1 MESPHRN
8 PNFTTDRPVAVLMV
22 FLAAVVFGY
31 FSLGQLPVTLM
42 PEMSYPTLTVR
53 TEYPGAAPEEVEND
67 ISRRIEEALG
77 VVGGLNEISSISR
90 AGVSDVILEF
100 VWGTSMVDAIQN
112 TLEKLDLVY
121 MPREAEKPL
130 LLHYDPSLD
139 PVMEL
144 SLSGSSQSIKYK
156 GDEGLRRLRRIA
168 ELQVKRQIEPI
179 KGVAAA
185 RVRGGLE
192 EEIHVLIDEAKL
204 QRVNLSISQVLSRLR
219 AENINAA
226 GGRIREG
233 GAEYMIRTINEYQN
247 LEEIANTIVFRR
259 EGREI
264 RVKDL
269 GQVVYGQR
277 DREMLTHTDGRE
289 SVQIDIY
296 KEADA
301 NMVEV
306 AKFVNELVGEIS
318 GSSRSTLAGKLRAEE
333 DAYLRVVAD
342 RSIFIDNSI
351 KEVRN
356 TAIFGGV
363 LAIMVLLGFLRDIRT
378 TAIIAV
384 SIPISILVTFAPLNI
399 LEVSLNIMS
408 LGGLAM
414 GIGMLVDSSIVV
426 LESIYRCRQ
435 EGDSIRAAA
444 IRGTT
449 EVRGAVIASTLTS
462 ICVFFPMVF
471 VEGLA
476 GQVFSDLGLTVVTSL
491 IASLIVAV
499 LFIPMLASRAGFKLQ
514 AGVGMVS
521 HTLGSIEGRIS
532 LSTLWLRVI
541 LPLVI
546 LLVLMIGLVLGYS
559 SWMVSAAE
567 DPQFEEEIAY
577 KDLAYTTFKVWLIV
591 CAWPFLIALIKG
603 LHDRDNVGESF
614 GKSTHDDQSL
624 AKIRGSFS
632 AFNESSARNQG
643 IFFFQWIATVYFAL
657 RLAISFML
665 ELIGLSLL
673 WSIRIIAA
681 ICLFT
686 YRFFLKLIQ
695 RLGSLLTLVSGKS
708 LGTSKT
714 GEETIDTRT
723 GFYSKL
729 IRWALASP
737 TTMIVLTA
745 SCFALTYWM
754 GRQLETELL
763 PEVHQSEF
771 TFEVALPVGTPLDQT
786 VSILDGVEQAILKD
800 KEIKSKIEAIEK
812 AEEEVYSTASET
824 EKEARL
830 KLEKLLSEFSTITQ
844 EMELDMPSQE
854 EVIQSLTSVDTELFF
869 SEKFTK
875 KHWERITD
883 LGKIDTLLVMY
894 GFDTTNMK
902 RSDEGEHSTRF
913 KVLLKPSQNPKQ
925 TEEVVIDRLR
935 SMFQEV
941 PDITTRVTRPVL
953 FSSKKPVVVQING
966 EELPELKRYSDQAT
980 ALLSKEPDLADVEPT
995 LRSGAPEVQITYDRQ
1010 QIIRHGLNLN
1020 SVANQVRDMV
1030 KGSEATRFNRRDR
1043 RGPIVVRLA
1052 EKDREQVADVGKLT
1066 INPGGD
1072 TPIPLNSIAKL
1083 TVGEGPSEI
1092 RRIDGKRVALVQ
1104 ANIGD
1109 RSLGSAVETADR
1121 ILGQKIDWPGYMDFF
1136 ITGQNREWERSRSS
1150 LYLAL
1155 GLSLFLVYVIMASQ
1169 FESMVQPLIIMFT
1182 IPMAFVGT
1190 VLGLKILGINLS
1202 VVVFLGMIMLAGIV
1216 VNNAIV
1222 LVDYANSLQ
1231 SRGLALKEAIV
1242 QAGRM
1247 RHRPIFM
1254 TMASTVLGLLPMSL
1268 GLGDG
1273 AEIRTPMAVAVICG
1287 LLTSTF
1293 LTLLVIP
1300 TIYYLFG
1307 LAGERLFKVK
1317 EE

>member
-67 ISRRIEEALG
+67 ISRPIEEALG

-90 AGVSDVILEF
+90 AGVSDVVLEF
-100 VWGTSMVDAIQN
+100 VWGTPMVDAIQN

-121 MPREAEKPL
+121 LPREAEKPL

-144 SLSGSSQSIKYK
+144 SLSGSSSSTKYH

-168 ELQVKRQIEPI
+168 ELQVKRLIEPI

-192 EEIHVLIDEAKL
+192 EEIHVLIDEDKL
-204 QRVNLSISQVLSRLR
+204 QRVNLSIGQVLSRLR

-233 GAEYMIRTINEYQN
+233 GAEYMIRTINEYQT
-247 LEEIANTIVFRR
+247 LEEIADTIVFRR

-269 GQVVYGQR
+269 GQVVHGQR
-277 DREMLTHTDGRE
+277 DREMLTHTDGAE

-301 NMVEV
+301 NMVAV
-306 AKFVNELVGEIS
+306 AKRVIALVGEVPT
-318 GSSRSTLAGKLRAEE
+318 SSNKKDDKTKSPRELQREKMKKLFRGQTLAGKLFNEE
-333 DAYLRVVAD
+333 QAKLRVVAD
-342 RSIFIDNSI
+342 RSVFIDNSI
-351 KEVRN
+351 KEVVN
-356 TAIFGGV
+356 TAIVGGI
-363 LAIMVLLGFLRDIRT
+363 LAVIVLLLFLRDIRT
-378 TAIIAV
+378 TAIIAL
-384 SIPISILVTFAPLNI
+384 SIPISIFVTFAPLN
-399 LEVSLNIMS
+399 LLNVSLNIMS

-426 LESIYRCRQ
+426 LESIYRCRE
-435 EGDSIRAAA
+435 EGDSTRSAA

-491 IASLIVAV
+491 VAALIVAV
-499 LFIPMLASRAGFKLQ
+499 LFIPMLASRTGFKLQ
-514 AGVGMVS
+514 TGVGMVS
-521 HTLGSIEGRIS
+521 HALGSLEGRIS
-532 LSTLWLRVI
+532 LAALWRG
-541 LPLVI
+541 I
-546 LLVLMIGLVLGYS
+546 LLPMGALLTLMVGAKLGYTYWS
-559 SWMVSAAE
+559 MQDVDDPDILEKFSYGASAMAVVGVWMN
-567 DPQFEEEIAY
+567 
-577 KDLAYTTFKVWLIV
+577 V
-591 CAWPFLIALIKG
+591 CAWPMFVALAKR
-603 LHDRDNVGESF
+603 LHDLGQSAWWLLAFLPILLPLALAVSVLLLAICCIPAAILTILLLVIPGGAGDNRF
-614 GKSTHDDQSL
+614 GPSAENNPRL
-624 AKIRGSFS
+624 AKLWGSFR
-632 AFNESSARNQG
+632 AFDESRERSGRA
-643 IFFFQWIATVYFAL
+643 FLFTTPYFAL
-657 RLAISFML
+657 RLAVSFLL
-665 ELIGLSLL
+665 ELTGLSLV
-673 WSIRIIAA
+673 WTIRVLGGAA
-681 ICLFT
+681 LFG
-686 YRFFLKLIQ
+686 YQVLLKIGAQ
-695 RLGSLLTLVSGKS
+695 FGRLFAKLGGRKTADSADADSG
-708 LGTSKT
+708 
-714 GEETIDTRT
+714 I
-723 GFYSKL
+723 YSRL

-737 TTMIVLTA
+737 GMMVALIVG
-745 SCFALTYWM
+745 CFALTWWV
-754 GRQLETELL
+754 GKQLETELL

-771 TFEVALPVGTPLDQT
+771 TFEAALPVGTPLDQT
-786 VSILDGVEQAILKD
+786 IAILDGVEKSILKN
-800 KEIKSKIEAIEK
+800 
-812 AEEEVYSTASET
+812 
-824 EKEARL
+824 KEA
-830 KLEKLLSEFSTITQ
+830 F
-844 EMELDMPSQE
+844 
-854 EVIQSLTSVDTELFF
+854 
-869 SEKFTK
+869 
-875 KHWERITD
+875 
-883 LGKIDTLLVMY
+883 GIDTLLVMY

-902 RSDEGEHSTRF
+902 RSDEGEHSARF
-913 KVLLKPSQNPKQ
+913 KVLLKPSSKPREA
-925 TEEVVIDRLR
+925 EERVIGKLR
-935 SMFQEV
+935 AMFGEV
-941 PDITTRVTRPVL
+941 PDVTTRVTRPVL
-953 FSSKKPVVVQING
+953 FSSKKPVVIQING
-966 EELPELKRYSDQAT
+966 DDLPELKRYSDEAT
-980 ALLSKEPDLADVEPT
+980 ALLSGEPALADVEPT

-1010 QIIRHGLNLN
+1010 QIIRHGLNL
-1020 SVANQVRDMV
+1020 STVANQVRDMV
-1030 KGSEATRFNRRDR
+1030 KGAEATRFNRRDR
-1043 RGPIVVRLA
+1043 RVPIVVRLA
-1052 EKDREQVADVGKLT
+1052 EKDRSQVADVGKLT
-1066 INPGGD
+1066 INPGAD

-1104 ANIGD
+1104 ANIGAG
-1109 RSLGSAVETADR
+1109 SLGTAVDAAKRT
-1121 ILGQKIDWPGYMDFF
+1121 LGQGIDWPGYMGFL
-1136 ITGQNREWERSRSS
+1136 ITGQNEEWKRSRTS

-1169 FESMVQPLIIMFT
+1169 FESLVQPFIIMFT

-1190 VLGLKILGINLS
+1190 VLGLKMLGINLS

-1222 LVDYANSLQ
+1222 LVDYANTL
-1231 SRGLALKEAIV
+1231 RGRGMALREAII
-1242 QAGRM
+1242 QAGCVRL
-1247 RHRPIFM
+1247 RPILM
-1254 TMASTVLGLLPMSL
+1254 TTATTVLGLLPMAL

-1273 AEIRTPMAVAVICG
+1273 AEIRTPMAVAVISG
-1287 LLTSTF
+1287 LLTSTV

-1307 LAGERLFKVK
+1307 LAGERLFQTRQK
-1317 EE
+1317 

>member
-8 PNFTTDRPVAVLMV
+8 PSFTTDRPVAVLMV

-67 ISRRIEEALG
+67 ISRPIEEALG

-90 AGVSDVILEF
+90 AGVSDVVLEF
-100 VWGTSMVDAIQN
+100 VWGTPMVDAIQN

-121 MPREAEKPL
+121 LPREAEKPL

-144 SLSGSSQSIKYK
+144 SLSGSSSSIKYR

-168 ELQVKRQIEPI
+168 ELQVKRLIEPV

-204 QRVNLSISQVLSRLR
+204 QRVNLSIGQVLSRLR

-233 GAEYMIRTINEYQN
+233 GAEYMIRTINEYQT
-247 LEEIANTIVFRR
+247 LEEIADTIVFRR

-269 GQVVYGQR
+269 GQVIHGQR
-277 DREMLTHTDGRE
+277 DREMLTHTDGAE

-301 NMVEV
+301 NMVAV
-306 AKFVNELVGEIS
+306 AKRVIALVGEVPT
-318 GSSRSTLAGKLRAEE
+318 SSNKKDDKTKSPRELQREKMKKLFRGPTLAGKLFNEE
-333 DAYLRVVAD
+333 QAKLRVVAD
-342 RSIFIDNSI
+342 RSVFIDNSI
-351 KEVRN
+351 KEVVN
-356 TAIFGGV
+356 TAIMGGI
-363 LAIMVLLGFLRDIRT
+363 LAVIVLLLFLRDIRT
-378 TAIIAV
+378 TAIIAL
-384 SIPISILVTFAPLNI
+384 SIPISIFVTFAPLN
-399 LEVSLNIMS
+399 LLNVSLNIMS

-426 LESIYRCRQ
+426 LESIYRCRE
-435 EGDSIRAAA
+435 EGDSTRSAA

-491 IASLIVAV
+491 VAALIVAV
-499 LFIPMLASRAGFKLQ
+499 LFIPMLASRTGFKLQ
-514 AGVGMVS
+514 TGAGMVS
-521 HTLGSIEGRIS
+521 HALGSLEGRIS
-532 LSTLWLRVI
+532 LAALWRG
-541 LPLVI
+541 I
-546 LLVLMIGLVLGYS
+546 LLPMGALLTLMVGAKLGYTYWS
-559 SWMVSAAE
+559 MQDVDDPNILEKISYGAAAMAVVGVWMN
-567 DPQFEEEIAY
+567 
-577 KDLAYTTFKVWLIV
+577 V
-591 CAWPFLIALIKG
+591 CAWPMFVALAKR
-603 LHDRDNVGESF
+603 LHDLGQSAWWLLAFLPILLPVFALKIIPELLLALGVSVLLLPICCIPAAILTILLLVIPGGAGDNRYGPSAENNPR
-614 GKSTHDDQSL
+614 L
-624 AKIRGSFS
+624 AKLWGSFR
-632 AFNESSARNQG
+632 AFDESRKRSGQTFLFTAP
-643 IFFFQWIATVYFAL
+643 YFAL
-657 RLAISFML
+657 RLAISFLL
-665 ELIGLSLL
+665 EVIGLSLV
-673 WSIRIIAA
+673 WTIRVLTGAA
-681 ICLFT
+681 LFG
-686 YRFFLKLIQ
+686 YRVLLKIGSLFGRLFS
-695 RLGSLLTLVSGKS
+695 RLGGGKIADSADDDSGVYP
-708 LGTSKT
+708 
-714 GEETIDTRT
+714 R
-723 GFYSKL
+723 L

-737 TTMIVLTA
+737 AAMLALIVGCFGLT
-745 SCFALTYWM
+745 WWV
-754 GRQLETELL
+754 GKQLETELL

-771 TFEVALPVGTPLDQT
+771 TFEASLPVGTPLDQT
-786 VSILDGVEQAILKD
+786 ISILDGVEKSIL
-800 KEIKSKIEAIEK
+800 IK
-812 AEEEVYSTASET
+812 
-824 EKEARL
+824 KEA
-830 KLEKLLSEFSTITQ
+830 
-844 EMELDMPSQE
+844 
-854 EVIQSLTSVDTELFF
+854 
-869 SEKFTK
+869 
-875 KHWERITD
+875 
-883 LGKIDTLLVMY
+883 LGIDTLLVMY

-902 RSDEGEHSTRF
+902 RSDEGEHSARF
-913 KVLLKPSQNPKQ
+913 KVLLKPSSKPREA
-925 TEEVVIDRLR
+925 EERVIGKLR
-935 SMFQEV
+935 AMFGEV
-941 PDITTRVTRPVL
+941 PDVTTRVTRPVL
-953 FSSKKPVVVQING
+953 FSSKKPVVIQING
-966 EELPELKRYSDQAT
+966 DDLPELKRYSDEAT
-980 ALLSKEPDLADVEPT
+980 ALLSRQPALADVEPT

-1010 QIIRHGLNLN
+1010 QIIRHGLNL
-1020 SVANQVRDMV
+1020 STVANQVRDMV
-1030 KGSEATRFNRRDR
+1030 KGAEATRFNRRDR
-1043 RGPIVVRLA
+1043 RVPIVVRLA
-1052 EKDREQVADVGKLT
+1052 EKDRGQVADVGKLT

-1104 ANIGD
+1104 ANIGAG
-1109 RSLGSAVETADR
+1109 SLGTAVDAAKRTLDQ
-1121 ILGQKIDWPGYMDFF
+1121 GIDWPGYMRFF
-1136 ITGQNREWERSRSS
+1136 ITGQNEEWERSRTS

-1169 FESMVQPLIIMFT
+1169 FESLVQPFIIMFT

-1190 VLGLKILGINLS
+1190 VLGLKMLGINLS

-1222 LVDYANSLQ
+1222 LVDYANTLRG
-1231 SRGLALKEAIV
+1231 RGLALREAII
-1242 QAGRM
+1242 QAGCVRL
-1247 RHRPIFM
+1247 RPILM
-1254 TMASTVLGLLPMSL
+1254 TTATTVLGLLPMAV

-1287 LLTSTF
+1287 LLTSTV

-1307 LAGERLFKVK
+1307 LAGERFFQDR

>member
-8 PNFTTDRPVAVLMV
+8 PSFTTDRPVAVLMV

-31 FSLGQLPVTLM
+31 FSLGQLPITLM

-67 ISRRIEEALG
+67 ISRPIEEALG

-90 AGVSDVILEF
+90 AGVSDVVLEF
-100 VWGTSMVDAIQN
+100 VWGTPMVDAIQN

-121 MPREAEKPL
+121 LPREAEKPL

-144 SLSGSSQSIKYK
+144 SLSGSSSSIKYR

-168 ELQVKRQIEPI
+168 ELQVKRLIEPI

-204 QRVNLSISQVLSRLR
+204 QRVNLSIGQVLSRLR

-233 GAEYMIRTINEYQN
+233 GAEYMIRTINEYQT
-247 LEEIANTIVFRR
+247 LEEIADTIVFRR

-269 GQVVYGQR
+269 GQVIHGQR
-277 DREMLTHTDGRE
+277 DREMLTHTDGME

-301 NMVEV
+301 NMVAV
-306 AKFVNELVGEIS
+306 AKRVIALIGEVPTSGKKKDDKTKSPRELQREKMKKLFRGP
-318 GSSRSTLAGKLRAEE
+318 TLAGKLFNEE
-333 DAYLRVVAD
+333 QAKLHVVAD
-342 RSIFIDNSI
+342 RSVFIDNSI
-351 KEVRN
+351 KEVVN
-356 TAIFGGV
+356 TAILGGI
-363 LAIMVLLGFLRDIRT
+363 LAVIVLLLFLRDIRT
-378 TAIIAV
+378 TAIIAM
-384 SIPISILVTFAPLNI
+384 SIPISIFVTFAPLN
-399 LEVSLNIMS
+399 LLNVSLNIMS

-426 LESIYRCRQ
+426 LESIYRCRE
-435 EGDSIRAAA
+435 EGDSTRSAA

-491 IASLIVAV
+491 IAALIVAV
-499 LFIPMLASRAGFKLQ
+499 LFIPMLASRVGFKLQ
-514 AGVGMVS
+514 TGAGMGS
-521 HTLGSIEGRIS
+521 RALGSLEGRIG
-532 LSTLWLRVI
+532 LSTLWLR
-541 LPLVI
+541 I
-546 LLVLMIGLVLGYS
+546 LLPMAVLLILMMGTVLGYKLNLIENS
-559 SWMVSAAE
+559 
-567 DPQFEEEIAY
+567 D
-577 KDLAYTTFKVWLIV
+577 DLLIEVENIYNTSKGIVFTVWATV
-591 CAWPFLIALIKG
+591 CAWPFLIALTKRM
-603 LHDRDNVGESF
+603 HDHNFSLFSTRNLPSYLKFIDILPNILRGPSIMLVIFIPLFAAIFLPGNSGENRF
-614 GKSTHDDQSL
+614 GRCHPEDQRL
-624 AKIRGSFS
+624 AKLWG
-632 AFNESSARNQG
+632 AFRAFDESRKRSGQTFLFTAP
-643 IFFFQWIATVYFAL
+643 YFAL
-657 RLAISFML
+657 RLAISFLL
-665 ELIGLSLL
+665 EVIGLSLV
-673 WSIRIIAA
+673 WSIRMITFILLGIYRA
-681 ICLFT
+681 IL
-686 YRFFLKLIQ
+686 RVGRWLGALLSRLIP
-695 RLGSLLTLVSGKS
+695 
-708 LGTSKT
+708 SKT
-714 GEETIDTRT
+714 DEAEVEINR
-723 GFYSKL
+723 GFYPRL

-737 TTMIVLTA
+737 AAMLALIVGCFGLT
-745 SCFALTYWM
+745 WWV
-754 GRQLETELL
+754 GKQLETELL

-771 TFEVALPVGTPLDQT
+771 TFEASLPVGTPLDQT
-786 VSILDGVEQAILKD
+786 ISILDGVE
-800 KEIKSKIEAIEK
+800 KSI
-812 AEEEVYSTASET
+812 
-824 EKEARL
+824 
-830 KLEKLLSEFSTITQ
+830 LEKKK
-844 EMELDMPSQE
+844 EL
-854 EVIQSLTSVDTELFF
+854 
-869 SEKFTK
+869 
-875 KHWERITD
+875 
-883 LGKIDTLLVMY
+883 GIDTLLVMY

-902 RSDEGEHSTRF
+902 RSDEGEHSAIF
-913 KVLLKPSQNPKQ
+913 KVLLKETDTGFFRQLLNLLQNKNVTSKQ
-925 TEEVVIDRLR
+925 VENEVITELR
-935 SMFQEV
+935 AMFGKV
-941 PDITTRVTRPVL
+941 PDVTTRVTRPVL
-953 FSSKKPVVVQING
+953 FSSKKPVVIQING
-966 EELPELKRYSDQAT
+966 EDLPELKEYSDIAT
-980 ALLSKEPDLADVEPT
+980 ALLSKESALADVEPT

-1010 QIIRHGLNLN
+1010 QIIRHGLNL
-1020 SVANQVRDMV
+1020 STVANQVRDMV
-1030 KGSEATRFNRRDR
+1030 KGAEATRFNRRDR
-1043 RGPIVVRLA
+1043 RVPIVVRLA
-1052 EKDREQVADVGKLT
+1052 ESDREQVADVGKLT

-1104 ANIGD
+1104 ANIGAG
-1109 RSLGSAVETADR
+1109 SLGTAVEASNLALDQ
-1121 ILGQKIDWPGYMDFF
+1121 GIDWPGYMGFL
-1136 ITGQNREWERSRSS
+1136 ITGQNEEWKQSRTS

-1169 FESMVQPLIIMFT
+1169 FESLVQPFIIMFT

-1190 VLGLKILGINLS
+1190 VLGLKMLGINLS

-1222 LVDYANSLQ
+1222 LVDYANTL
-1231 SRGLALKEAIV
+1231 RGRGMALHEAIV
-1242 QAGRM
+1242 QASCVRL
-1247 RHRPIFM
+1247 RPILM
-1254 TMASTVLGLLPMSL
+1254 TTATTVLGLLPMAL

-1287 LLTSTF
+1287 LLTSTV

-1307 LAGERLFKVK
+1307 LAGQRFFQAR

>member
-1 MESPHRN
+1 M
-8 PNFTTDRPVAVLMV
+8 
-22 FLAAVVFGY
+22 
-31 FSLGQLPVTLM
+31 
-42 PEMSYPTLTVR
+42 
-53 TEYPGAAPEEVEND
+53 
-67 ISRRIEEALG
+67 
-77 VVGGLNEISSISR
+77 
-90 AGVSDVILEF
+90 
-100 VWGTSMVDAIQN
+100 
-112 TLEKLDLVY
+112 
-121 MPREAEKPL
+121 
-130 LLHYDPSLD
+130 
-139 PVMEL
+139 
-144 SLSGSSQSIKYK
+144 
-156 GDEGLRRLRRIA
+156 IA
-168 ELQVKRQIEPI
+168 
-179 KGVAAA
+179 
-185 RVRGGLE
+185 
-192 EEIHVLIDEAKL
+192 
-204 QRVNLSISQVLSRLR
+204 
-219 AENINAA
+219 
-226 GGRIREG
+226 
-233 GAEYMIRTINEYQN
+233 
-247 LEEIANTIVFRR
+247 
-259 EGREI
+259 
-264 RVKDL
+264 
-269 GQVVYGQR
+269 
-277 DREMLTHTDGRE
+277 
-289 SVQIDIY
+289 
-296 KEADA
+296 
-301 NMVEV
+301 
-306 AKFVNELVGEIS
+306 
-318 GSSRSTLAGKLRAEE
+318 
-333 DAYLRVVAD
+333 
-342 RSIFIDNSI
+342 
-351 KEVRN
+351 
-356 TAIFGGV
+356 
-363 LAIMVLLGFLRDIRT
+363 
-378 TAIIAV
+378 
-384 SIPISILVTFAPLNI
+384 
-399 LEVSLNIMS
+399 
-408 LGGLAM
+408 
-414 GIGMLVDSSIVV
+414 
-426 LESIYRCRQ
+426 
-435 EGDSIRAAA
+435 
-444 IRGTT
+444 
-449 EVRGAVIASTLTS
+449 
-462 ICVFFPMVF
+462 
-471 VEGLA
+471 
-476 GQVFSDLGLTVVTSL
+476 
-491 IASLIVAV
+491 
-499 LFIPMLASRAGFKLQ
+499 
-514 AGVGMVS
+514 
-521 HTLGSIEGRIS
+521 
-532 LSTLWLRVI
+532 
-541 LPLVI
+541 
-546 LLVLMIGLVLGYS
+546 
-559 SWMVSAAE
+559 
-567 DPQFEEEIAY
+567 
-577 KDLAYTTFKVWLIV
+577 
-591 CAWPFLIALIKG
+591 
-603 LHDRDNVGESF
+603 
-614 GKSTHDDQSL
+614 
-624 AKIRGSFS
+624 
-632 AFNESSARNQG
+632 
-643 IFFFQWIATVYFAL
+643 
-657 RLAISFML
+657 
-665 ELIGLSLL
+665 
-673 WSIRIIAA
+673 
-681 ICLFT
+681 
-686 YRFFLKLIQ
+686 
-695 RLGSLLTLVSGKS
+695 
-708 LGTSKT
+708 
-714 GEETIDTRT
+714 
-723 GFYSKL
+723 
-729 IRWALASP
+729 
-737 TTMIVLTA
+737 LTA
-745 SCFALTYWM
+745 SCFALTYWV

-812 AEEEVYSTASET
+812 AEEDLSSTASKT

-844 EMELDMPSQE
+844 EMELNMPSQG

-875 KHWERITD
+875 KDWERITD

-925 TEEVVIDRLR
+925 TEEEVIDRLR

-966 EELPELKRYSDQAT
+966 EELSELKRYSDEAT
-980 ALLSKEPDLADVEPT
+980 ALLSEHSDLADVEPT

-1043 RGPIVVRLA
+1043 RVPIVVRLA

-1121 ILGQKIDWPGYMDFF
+1121 ILGQEIDWPGYMDFF
-1136 ITGQNREWERSRSS
+1136 ITGQNKEWERSRSS

-1222 LVDYANSLQ
+1222 LVDYTNTLR

-1242 QAGRM
+1242 QAGCIRL
-1247 RHRPIFM
+1247 RPILM
-1254 TMASTVLGLLPMSL
+1254 TTATTVLGLLPMAI

>member
-1 MESPHRN
+1 MGMEPSNRN
-8 PNFTTDRPVAVLMV
+8 HNFTTDRPVAVLMV

-100 VWGTSMVDAIQN
+100 VWGTSMGDAIQN
-112 TLEKLDLVY
+112 TLEKLDLVR

-144 SLSGSSQSIKYK
+144 SLSGSSKSIKYQ

-168 ELQVKRQIEPI
+168 ELQVKRRLEPI

-233 GAEYMIRTINEYQN
+233 GAEYMIRTVNEYQN
-247 LEEIANTIVFRR
+247 LEEISDTIVFRR
-259 EGREI
+259 DGREI

-277 DREMLTHTDGRE
+277 DREMMTKTDGAE

-301 NMVEV
+301 NMIKV
-306 AKFVNELVGEIS
+306 ADDVKKLVGEIS
-318 GSSRSTLAGKLRAEE
+318 GSTRSTLAGKLRAEE

-351 KEVRN
+351 SEVKQ
-356 TAIFGGV
+356 TAYMGGI
-363 LAIMVLLGFLRDIRT
+363 LAIIVLLLFLRDLRT
-378 TAIIAV
+378 TAIIAL

-399 LEVSLNIMS
+399 LDVSLNIMS

-426 LESIYRCRQ
+426 LESIYRCRE
-435 EGDSIRAAA
+435 EGDSIRNAA
-444 IRGTT
+444 IRGTK

-499 LFIPMLASRAGFKLQ
+499 LFIPMLASRAGFHLKS
-514 AGVGMVS
+514 GVGMAS
-521 HTLGSIEGRIS
+521 HFFGSIKGRLS
-532 LSTLWLRVI
+532 LSAFWLGFM
-541 LPLVI
+541 LPAVV
-546 LLVLMIGLVLGYS
+546 LLGAMIGLSEGYAA
-559 SWMVSAAE
+559 WMVSAVD
-567 DPQFEEEIAY
+567 DPRFEKEINDTSVAY
-577 KDLAYTTFKVWLIV
+577 SVLRIWAWVCLVPLIIAWAKRLHDVGMSAWWLITIV
-591 CAWPFLIALIKG
+591 VPFFVSFVRGDSELN
-603 LHDRDNVGESF
+603 RYGESN
-614 GKSTHDDQSL
+614 TEDQNL
-624 AKIRGSFS
+624 TKLWGSFG
-632 AFNESSARNQG
+632 AFVNSYKG
-643 IFFFQWIATVYFAL
+643 IKIFFSRYRIPELYYFAWVFTSLYFVL
-657 RLAISFML
+657 RLAISFLL
-665 ELIGLSLL
+665 ELIGLSLVWL
-673 WSIRIIAA
+673 IRAVAFLSLAIYRGITIIGA
-681 ICLFT
+681 
-686 YRFFLKLIQ
+686 Y
-695 RLGSLLTLVSGKS
+695 LGRGLNKIFGK
-708 LGTSKT
+708 KT
-714 GEETIDTRT
+714 GEDNVWI
-723 GFYSKL
+723 YNSL
-729 IRWALASP
+729 IRWAINSP
-737 TTMIVLTA
+737 VSMIVLA
-745 SCFALTYWM
+745 IACFFITYTV
-754 GRQLETELL
+754 GRQLDTELL

-786 VSILDGVEQAILKD
+786 VKILGEVEKKILD
-800 KEIKSKIEAIEK
+800 SKNNE
-812 AEEEVYSTASET
+812 
-824 EKEARL
+824 
-830 KLEKLLSEFSTITQ
+830 
-844 EMELDMPSQE
+844 DN
-854 EVIQSLTSVDTELFF
+854 
-869 SEKFTK
+869 
-875 KHWERITD
+875 
-883 LGKIDTLLVMY
+883 KIDTLLVMY
-894 GFDTTNMK
+894 GFDTSNMK
-902 RSDEGEHSTRF
+902 RSDEGEHSARF
-913 KVLLKPSQNPKQ
+913 KVLLKETATPYA
-925 TEEVVIDRLR
+925 TEELVIAKLR
-935 SMFQEV
+935 ELFDDV

-953 FSSKKPVVVQING
+953 FSSKKPVVIQING
-966 EELPELKRYSDQAT
+966 EELPELKEYSDQST
-980 ALLSKEPDLADVEPT
+980 TLLSKESELTDVEPT

-1010 QIIRHGLNLN
+1010 QIIRHGLNIN
-1020 SVANQVRDMV
+1020 SIANQVRDMV
-1030 KGSEATRFNRRDR
+1030 KGSEATRLNRRDR
-1043 RGPIVVRLA
+1043 RVPIVVRLA
-1052 EKDREQVADVGKLT
+1052 KEDRGQVADVGQLT
-1066 INPGGD
+1066 VNPSGE
-1072 TPIPLNSIAKL
+1072 TPIPLNAVAEL

-1109 RSLGSAVETADR
+1109 GSLGSAVEVAKR
-1121 ILGQKIDWPGYMDFF
+1121 VLMEKVDWPGYMDFF
-1136 ITGQNREWERSRSS
+1136 ITGQNKEWERSRTS

-1169 FESMVQPLIIMFT
+1169 FESLTQPLIIMFT

-1190 VLGLKILGINLS
+1190 VLGLEILGINLS

-1222 LVDYANSLQ
+1222 LVDYANTL
-1231 SRGLALKEAIV
+1231 RGRGIPLKEAIIK
-1242 QAGRM
+1242 AGCVRL
-1247 RHRPIFM
+1247 RPILM
-1254 TMASTVLGLLPMSL
+1254 TTATTVLGLLPMAI

-1273 AEIRTPMAVAVICG
+1273 AEIRTPMAVAVISG
-1287 LLTSTF
+1287 LLTSTL

-1300 TIYYLFG
+1300 TIYYLFA
-1307 LAGERLFKVK
+1307 LVGERFFQSV